1 MFSQPDNI
9 SFQVPDWVNKY
20 CRSYRASADI
30 NERMAFVV
38 TASRKNVEQGTGGP
52 FAAAIFENGSGELVS
67 LGVNLVEV
75 QQSSMLHAEMVA
87 IAVAQARL
95 GTYDLGRTSSAGY
108 ELVTSTEPCTMC
120 LGGVLWSG
128 VNKVAAAARDEDARE
143 IGFDEGPKPDDWIK
157 SLNDRGIEVIDDV
170 ERESARS
177 VLQMYKD
184 SNGYI
189 YNSDK
194 NLNS

>member
-1 MFSQPDNI
+1 MFSQPENI
-9 SFQVPDWVNKY
+9 CFEIPDWVNEY
-20 CRSYRASADI
+20 CRSYQASADI
-30 NERMAFVV
+30 KQRMAFVI
-38 TASRKNVEQGTGGP
+38 TAARKNVEQGTGGP
-52 FAAAIFENGSGELVS
+52 FAAAIFENDSNELVS
-67 LGVNLVEV
+67 LGVNLVEA

-95 GTYDLGRTSSAGY
+95 ETYNLGLASPAGY

-128 VNKVAAAARDEDARE
+128 VNKVAAAARDEDARA

-157 SLNDRGIEVIDDV
+157 SLNERDIEVLDDV

-184 SNGYI
+184 SNGHI
-189 YNSDK
+189 YNSSK
-194 NLNS
+194 R

>member
-9 SFQVPDWVNKY
+9 SFQLPDWVNEY
-20 CRSYRASADI
+20 CRTYQASSDL
-30 NERMAFVV
+30 NERMAFVI

-52 FAAAIFENGSGELVS
+52 FAAAIFENYTGELVS
-67 LGVNLVEV
+67 LGVNLVEA
-75 QQSSMLHAEMVA
+75 QQLSMLHAEMVA
-87 IAVAQARL
+87 IAVAQAGL
-95 GTYDLGRTSSAGY
+95 GTYDLGHASSAGY

-128 VNKVAAAARDEDARE
+128 VNKVVAAARDEDARE

-157 SLNDRGIEVIDDV
+157 SLNDRGIEVLDDV

-177 VLQMYKD
+177 VLQMYQESK
-184 SNGYI
+184 GHI
-189 YNSDK
+189 YNSRK
-194 NLNS
+194 R

>member
-9 SFQVPDWVNKY
+9 CFEIPDWVNEY
-20 CRSYRASADI
+20 CRSYQASGDL
-30 NERMAFVV
+30 NDRMMFVIS
-38 TASRKNVEQGTGGP
+38 ASMKNVEEGTGGP
-52 FAAAIFENGSGELVS
+52 FAAAIFENETGELLS
-67 LGVNLVEV
+67 LGVNLVEA

-95 GTYDLGRTSSAGY
+95 GTYDLGNTSSTGY
-108 ELVTSTEPCTMC
+108 ELITSTEPCTMC

-128 VNKVAAAARDEDARE
+128 VNKVVSAARDEDARA

-157 SLNDRGIEVIDDV
+157 SLYDRGIEVLDDV

-177 VLQMYKD
+177 VLQMYKE
-184 SNGYI
+184 GEGHI
-189 YNSDK
+189 YNSRK
-194 NLNS
+194 S

>member
-9 SFQVPDWVNKY
+9 CFEIPDWVNEY
-20 CRSYRASADI
+20 CRTYQVSADI
-30 NERMAFVV
+30 KQRMAFVI
-38 TASRKNVEQGTGGP
+38 TAAKKNVEQGSGGP
-52 FAAAIFENGSGELVS
+52 FAAAIFENGSGELLS
-67 LGVNLVEV
+67 LGVNLVEA
-75 QQSSMLHAEMVA
+75 QRFSMLHAEMVA

-95 GTYDLGRTSSAGY
+95 AGYDLGHASSAGY

-128 VNKVAAAARDEDARE
+128 VNRVVAAARDEDARE

-184 SNGYI
+184 SNGHI
-189 YNSDK
+189 YNSVK
-194 NLNS
+194 T

>member
-9 SFQVPDWVNKY
+9 CFKIPDWLNEY
-20 CRSYRASADI
+20 CCSYQPSADI
-30 NERMAFVV
+30 KQRMAFVIS
-38 TASRKNVEQGTGGP
+38 AAKKNVEQGTGGP

-67 LGVNLVEV
+67 LGVNLVEG

-87 IAVAQARL
+87 IAIAQAKL
-95 GTYDLGRTSSAGY
+95 GTYDLGHASAAGY

-128 VNKVAAAARDEDARE
+128 VNKVVAAARDEDARA

-157 SLNDRGIEVIDDV
+157 SLNERGIEVSDDV
-170 ERESARS
+170 ERELARS
-177 VLQMYKD
+177 VLQMYVD
-184 SNGYI
+184 SNGHI
-189 YNSDK
+189 YNSVK
-194 NLNS
+194 S